1 MSAGLAPFRC
11 QPLYLEKPWGS
22 GVRLRGV
29 VGLPAPPGTGE
40 AWLVSDVEGS
50 PTPILDGPWAGRTL
64 RELVAAEPIAVL
76 GPEAAGV
83 GEARFPLLVKL
94 LEVAGRLSVQVHP
107 DGPTARALGQGQRGK
122 CEAWFVLDA
131 GPGGEVGLGFEQPV
145 APEALPELAR
155 AGTLGERLRRHRPGA
170 GEAIEILPGTFHYA
184 RDLLFLEVQ
193 ETCDLT
199 YRVWDWG
206 SARALHLAEA
216 AECLRRIPAR
226 EPGPP
231 TALSGE
237 GRLEVAPRSPFRF
250 TVHDLGGEAR
260 LDVAGPGPRVVVA
273 LSPGLSLWAGGA
285 GLELDSGQ
293 AAVLPACCGRAEVR
307 SGGAPAQVAVAGV
320 APAVTLP

>member
-11 QPLYLEKPWGS
+11 LPLYLEKPWGS

-29 VGLPAPPGTGE
+29 VGLPAPPRTGE
-40 AWLVSDVEGS
+40 AWLVSDVDGS

-64 RELVAAEPIAVL
+64 RELVAAEPVAVL
-76 GPEAAGV
+76 GPEAAGA
-83 GEARFPLLVKL
+83 GEGARFPLLVKL

-131 GPGGEVGLGFEQPV
+131 GPAGEVGLGFEEPV
-145 APEALPELAR
+145 APAALPELAR

-206 SARALHLAEA
+206 SDRALHLAEA

-226 EPGPP
+226 APGPP
-231 TALSGE
+231 ATLTGQ
-237 GRLEVAPRSPFRF
+237 GQLEVAPRSPFRF
-250 TVHDLGGEAR
+250 TVHGLVEGAR
-260 LDVAGPGPRVVVA
+260 LEVPGPPGPRVVVA
-273 LSPGLSLWAGGA
+273 LSPGLSVWAGGA
-285 GLELDSGQ
+285 GLELSSGQ
-293 AAVLPACCGRAEVR
+293 AAVLPACCDRAEVR
-307 SGGAPAQVAVAGV
+307 SAGDPAQVAVAGV
-320 APAVTLP
+320 APGA